1 MTAPS
6 VPGLAARH
14 AVYFVPADDSALGRF
29 GAAVLGRR
37 PDGAP
42 VAPPPGAPASRAAR
56 IERPARYG
64 FHATLKAPFELAPG
78 RTAEALDA
86 AVAELAGARAPV
98 PLGPL
103 ELRVDGEFSFLG
115 CASPPPAL
123 GALAD
128 AVVAEL
134 DAFRAPLDDA
144 ARARRGADALDPAA
158 RARLERWGY
167 PWVFDGFAF
176 HLTLGARGGA
186 ASAAEDAA
194 EDAAWREW
202 LEALLAAEDADRDAT
217 LDRLAVCV
225 QPGPDGP
232 FVRAS
237 EHLLNGA
244 TAR

>member
-6 VPGLAARH
+6 VPGPAARH

-64 FHATLKAPFELAPG
+64 FHATLKAPFEIRPG
-78 RTAEALDA
+78 RTADELDA
-86 AVAELAGARAPV
+86 AVAALAGARAPV

-103 ELRVDGEFSFLG
+103 ELRVDGQFSFLA
-115 CASPPPAL
+115 CAAPPPAL

-144 ARARRGADALDPAA
+144 ARARRGADALEPAA

-186 ASAAEDAA
+186 ASAADDAT
-194 EDAAWREW
+194 WREW
-202 LEALLAAEDADRDAT
+202 LETLLAAEGADRDAT

-237 EHLLNGA
+237 EHLLNGG
-244 TAR
+244 TGR